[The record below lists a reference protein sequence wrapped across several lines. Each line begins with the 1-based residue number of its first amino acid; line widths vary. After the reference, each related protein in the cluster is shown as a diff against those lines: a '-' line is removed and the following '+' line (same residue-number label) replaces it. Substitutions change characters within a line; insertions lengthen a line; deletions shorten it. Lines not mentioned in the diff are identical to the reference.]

1 MIRCRFFRAA
11 GFALIAAL
19 PALSQAQDDFDFKRA
34 QTAASDRARKEM
46 EEIYSQG
53 EQKLAPPWRGLR
65 MQDDG
70 AVFIRAE
77 TASAGKNQV
86 SIWTER
92 ELPVPDY
99 FEKEKP
105 YSSMRERFVVD
116 CGAHRLGVAEWAYYS
131 GRYAS
136 GAVVAHDRNAQP
148 DMSEFLPDSLE
159 SQIHT
164 VACPKPAP
172 KPVRKPKKHVKPKTD
187 EDKAETSK
195 DIQKAPKKE
204 AAKLAP
210 KQATKEV
217 RKESRH
223 TARRVPLQIKRPAPQ
238 SEDAGKAT
246 ATATAG
252 RR

>member
-11 GFALIAAL
+11 GLALIAAL
-19 PALSQAQDDFDFKRA
+19 PVLSQAQDDFDFKRA
-34 QTAASDRARKEM
+34 QTAASNRARKEM

-70 AVFIRAE
+70 AIFIRAE
-77 TASAGKNQV
+77 TASAGKSQV

-105 YSSMRERFVVD
+105 YSSVRERFVVD
-116 CGAHRLGVAEWAYYS
+116 CNSRRLGVAEWAYYS

-136 GAVVAHDRNAQP
+136 GAVVAHDKNAQP
-148 DMSEFLPDSLE
+148 DMTEFLPDSLE
-159 SQIHT
+159 SQIHA

-172 KPVRKPKKHVKPKTD
+172 KLVRKPKKSVKPKTG
-187 EDKAETSK
+187 EDKAAASK
-195 DIQKAPKKE
+195 DAQKQTPKKQ
-204 AAKLAP
+204 AAKPVP
-210 KQATKEV
+210 KEAKKKVLQ
-217 RKESRH
+217 ESRY
-223 TARRVPLQIKRPAPQ
+223 TARRVPIQRKKPAPQ

-246 ATATAG
+246 ATAG

>member
-1 MIRCRFFRAA
+1 MSRCRFLRAA
-11 GFALIAAL
+11 GLALIAAL

-34 QTAASDRARKEM
+34 QSAASDRARKEM

-65 MQDDG
+65 MQDDA

-92 ELPVPDY
+92 ELAVPDY

-105 YSSMRERFVVD
+105 YSSVRERFVVD
-116 CGAHRLGVAEWAYYS
+116 CGARRLGVAEWAYYS

-159 SQIHT
+159 SQIHA
-164 VACPKPAP
+164 VACPKPPP
-172 KPVRKPKKHVKPKTD
+172 KPVRKPKKPVKPKTG
-187 EDKAETSK
+187 EDKAATSK
-195 DIQKAPKKE
+195 DAQKQVPKKE
-204 AAKLAP
+204 AAKPAP
-210 KQATKEV
+210 KEAKKVV
-217 RKESRH
+217 RKESRY
-223 TARRVPLQIKRPAPQ
+223 TPRRVQIQRKKPAPQ

-246 ATATAG
+246 ATAG